1 MEFLVIMTIG
11 TVIAVLVVI
20 GNRPKRPRYVSRGLS
35 PSRQFSSGATPLW
48 KKDIARSHPIG
59 ELEYLEGI
67 ERHDDDPEHQ
77 PFPLPPPIQRQK

>member
-35 PSRQFSSGATPLW
+35 PSRQFSSGTTPPW